1 MKIAIVILNW
11 NGVSLLNQ
19 FLPKVIQ
26 YSQDAQVYVADNA
39 STDGS
44 VVFLKKYFP
53 QIKII
58 ENSENGGY
66 AKGYNQALSQ
76 IEADVYC
83 LLNSDVEVTENWL
96 NPIVECFSKDNEI
109 AIVQPKILDHKNRI
123 RFEYAG
129 AAGGFLDKY
138 GFPFCRGRIFDTI
151 EMDLGQYDNNIDLF
165 WASGACFFIRSEV
178 FRKIQGFDED
188 FFAHQEEIDLCWRV
202 HHLKKRIIYCSDTV
216 VYHVGGATLSV
227 GNPKKVYLNFR
238 NGLFMLIKN
247 LPKRNCFGRIFI
259 RMIFDGIAGVRF
271 LLQGKFTFT
280 WAIVKAHFSF
290 YQKARYFYK
299 KRKRISYKN
308 YYMVNSIVWE
318 YFLRNRKVFSSLK
331 FINKK

>member
-11 NGVSLLNQ
+11 NGVSLLKQ

-26 YSQDAQVYVADNA
+26 YSQDAQVYVVDNA

-96 NPIVECFSKDNEI
+96 NPIVECFSKNNEI
-109 AIVQPKILDHKNRI
+109 AIVQPKILDHKNKS

-202 HHLKKRIIYCSDTV
+202 HHLKKRIIYCSDAV

-227 GNPKKVYLNFR
+227 GNPKK
-238 NGLFMLIKN
+238 G
-247 LPKRNCFGRIFI
+247 IFE
-259 RMIFDGIAGVRF
+259 
-271 LLQGKFTFT
+271 
-280 WAIVKAHFSF
+280 FS
-290 YQKARYFYK
+290 
-299 KRKRISYKN
+299 
-308 YYMVNSIVWE
+308 
-318 YFLRNRKVFSSLK
+318 
-331 FINKK
+331 